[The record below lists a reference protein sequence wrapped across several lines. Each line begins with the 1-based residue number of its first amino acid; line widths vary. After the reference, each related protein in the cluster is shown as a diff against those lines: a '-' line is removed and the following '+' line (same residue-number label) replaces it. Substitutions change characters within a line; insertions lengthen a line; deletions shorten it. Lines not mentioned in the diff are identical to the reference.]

1 MYCYEHK
8 GGVTRDDFARL
19 EEYLESN
26 GTIGERD
33 VEKSFVKNC
42 CKKGEIARSMNAN
55 YREYQ
60 SAREIKKAA
69 NNENFL
75 FIFSKICNIIF
86 L

>member
-33 VEKSFVKNC
+33 VEKSFVKT
-42 CKKGEIARSMNAN
+42 AV
-55 YREYQ
+55 
-60 SAREIKKAA
+60 KKAK
-69 NNENFL
+69 L
-75 FIFSKICNIIF
+75 PVQ
-86 L
+86 